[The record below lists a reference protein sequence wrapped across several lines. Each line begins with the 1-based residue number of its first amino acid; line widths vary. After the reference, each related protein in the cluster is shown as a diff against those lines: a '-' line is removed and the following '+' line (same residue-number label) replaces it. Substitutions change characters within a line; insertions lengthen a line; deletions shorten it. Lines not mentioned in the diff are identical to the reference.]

1 MFIEK
6 PYANDELTVSL
17 KYSGQ
22 YNLFFVAWIWGKNNF
37 QHTLKNSFEWCLY
50 MALSIK
56 NLSITLGSRDILID
70 ESVGI
75 ADGSKVGL
83 IGRNGVGKTTFLKA
97 ILGQVDYHGQ
107 IEFNGKAAY
116 FSQHMDLNLDKTGWQ
131 TIEKSAPIHHQNQ
144 SEKKLREIEKLL
156 SRPDIYQDTNRV
168 GKLMERYT
176 ELQAEIAKHQTPV
189 AANKLKSVLKTLG
202 VSESWLSQTIG
213 SLSTGQRAI
222 IALVQILSSEA
233 DFLLLDEPTN
243 HLDFKRLNILE
254 NYLRDFKGTV
264 LMVTHDRYFL
274 DRVCDT
280 ILKIENGKWTKYN
293 GNYSDYVKTRE
304 STFSAQKNA
313 YALEKK
319 YIAIQKDKIARL
331 GKSPQ
336 KVKQGKYREKL
347 LEKRKAVE
355 KPDLDE
361 SKFKA
366 SFEATPIHSVV
377 VMELDD
383 LSVGYEKPLISHI
396 NFDIG
401 LSQRIVLIGENGIG
415 KSTLFKTIE
424 GRVPSLSGKVILAPQ
439 AKLGYVD
446 QELKDLT
453 INSTLY
459 DEIFP
464 LFKDQAKTRQQLS
477 MLGFVTDEDV
487 FKPISQLSM
496 GEKSRLNLL
505 KILIKKPNLLLL
517 DEPTNHLDIDAC
529 EIIENA
535 FLNYKGAIL
544 AISHDRYFIE
554 KIAQK
559 IIKVSDGE
567 IKEIDKKSI

>member
-1 MFIEK
+1 MAFSVKNISI
-6 PYANDELTVSL
+6 SL
-17 KYSGQ
+17 G
-22 YNLFFVAWIWGKNNF
+22 
-37 QHTLKNSFEWCLY
+37 HRE
-50 MALSIK
+50 
-56 NLSITLGSRDILID
+56 ILVD
-70 ESVGI
+70 ESAGF

-97 ILGQVDYHGQ
+97 ILGQVDYNGK

-116 FSQHMDLNLDKTGWQ
+116 FSQQVDLDLDKTGWQ
-131 TIEKSAPIHHQNQ
+131 TVGESATIHHQNQ
-144 SEKKLREIEKLL
+144 SEKKLHEIEQLL
-156 SRPDIYQDTNRV
+156 SQPDIHQDNDRV
-168 GKLMERYT
+168 SKLMERYIK
-176 ELQAEIAKHQTPV
+176 LQAEIAKFQNPPRI
-189 AANKLKSVLKTLG
+189 NKIKSALQLLG
-202 VSESWLSQTIG
+202 IKSSWLDQKIG

-222 IALVQILSSEA
+222 IALAQILSSDA

-254 NYLRDFKGTV
+254 NYLRAFKGTV

-293 GNYSDYVKTRE
+293 GNYSAYVKTRE
-304 STFSAQKNA
+304 ATFSAQKTA
-313 YALEKK
+313 YNLEKK

-336 KVKQGKYREKL
+336 KVKQGHYREKL
-347 LEKRKAVE
+347 LEKRKIVE
-355 KPDLDE
+355 KPDLDK
-361 SKFKA
+361 SKFKT
-366 SFEATPIHSVV
+366 SFEASPIQSVIV
-377 VMELDD
+377 LELDN
-383 LSVGYEKPLISHI
+383 LSVGYEKPLISNI
-396 NFDIG
+396 NFNIG
-401 LSQRIVLIGENGIG
+401 LDQRIVLVGENGIG

-424 GRVPSLSGKVILAPQ
+424 GRVPKISGEVILDPQ

-446 QELKDLT
+446 QELKDLP
-453 INSTLY
+453 IKATLY
-459 DEIFP
+459 DEIYS

-477 MLGFVTDEDV
+477 SLGFITDADV

-517 DEPTNHLDIDAC
+517 DEPTNYLDIDAC

-535 FLNYKGAIL
+535 FLNYSGAIL

-554 KIAQK
+554 KIAQRVL
-559 IIKVSDGE
+559 KVSDGT
-567 IKEIDKKSI
+567 IKEIDKKDDLK

>member
-1 MFIEK
+1 
-6 PYANDELTVSL
+6 
-17 KYSGQ
+17 
-22 YNLFFVAWIWGKNNF
+22 
-37 QHTLKNSFEWCLY
+37 

-56 NLSITLGSRDILID
+56 NISISFGSRDILVD

-83 IGRNGVGKTTFLKA
+83 IGRNGCGKTTFLKA
-97 ILGQVDYHGQ
+97 ILGQVDYNGK

-116 FSQHMDLNLDKTGWQ
+116 FSQDVDLDLHKTGWQ
-131 TIEKSAPIHHQNQ
+131 TVGESATIHHQSQ
-144 SEKKLREIEKLL
+144 SEKKLHELEQLL
-156 SRPDIYQDTNRV
+156 SRPDVCQDNEKVSR
-168 GKLMERYT
+168 LMERYVK
-176 ELQAEIAKHQTPV
+176 LQAEIAKYKTPKPT
-189 AANKLKSVLKTLG
+189 NKIKSALQTLG
-202 VSESWLSQTIG
+202 VKKSWLDQDIG

-222 IALVQILSSEA
+222 ISLAQILSSDA

-243 HLDFKRLNILE
+243 HLDFKRLGILE
-254 NYLRDFKGTV
+254 EYLRAFKGTV

-274 DRVCDT
+274 DRVCDA
-280 ILKIENGKWTKYN
+280 ILKIEKGKWIKYN
-293 GNYSDYVKTRE
+293 GNYSSYVKTRE
-304 STFSAQKNA
+304 ATFKSQETA
-313 YALEKK
+313 YAQEKK
-319 YIAIQKDKIARL
+319 YLAIQKDKIARI

-347 LEKRKAVE
+347 LERRKIVE
-355 KPDLDE
+355 KPDMDR
-361 SKFKA
+361 SKFKT
-366 SFEATPIHSVV
+366 SFEATQLHSVV
-377 VMELDD
+377 VLELDD

-396 NFDIG
+396 DFNVG
-401 LSQRIVLIGENGIG
+401 VGQRTILIGENGLG

-424 GRVPSLSGKVILAPQ
+424 GRVPALSGEIILDSQ

-446 QELKDLT
+446 QELKDLST
-453 INSTLY
+453 EATLY
-459 DEIFP
+459 DEIYPF
-464 LFKDQAKTRQQLS
+464 FEDFAKTRQQLS
-477 MLGFVTDEDV
+477 MLGFVSDEDV
-487 FKPISQLSM
+487 FKPISKLSM

-554 KIAQK
+554 KIAQRILK
-559 IIKVSDGE
+559 LSDGT
-567 IKEIDKKSI
+567 IKEVPKKSI